1 MSRVKTDLAGLGG
14 TVGKILKEYADDV
27 IEAMPDAVKKA
38 SKVTL
43 KSLKANAAAK
53 IGGTKYKTS
62 FKTKTTNNSK
72 NRMEITVYSSR
83 YQVAH
88 LLEHGHVIRN
98 QYGVYG
104 VTTARPHWAPAEQ
117 DGIEALEKEI
127 ERKVQEAG

>member
-43 KSLKANAAAK
+43 KSLRANAAAK

-62 FKTKTTNNSK
+62 FKAKTTNNSK

-88 LLEHGHVIRN
+88 LLEHSHAIRN
-98 QYGVYG
+98 QYGAYG
-104 VTTARPHWAPAEQ
+104 MSVAKPHWAPAEQ